1 VISKSP
7 FTICDKFYKL
17 NLEEKGWRKVE
28 STGIQPEGRCGAKM
42 CRVYDKLL
50 LMGGYGSLP
59 LKRYHPQA
67 QYMEG
72 GIGGVGYGWNNELLE
87 FDPETACWSPV
98 SVSSSKP
105 SPRHG
110 HTLTNIDENRAIMF
124 GGQNLEESFSD
135 LWLFDHKKK
144 VWLVITSISSPWPQ
158 PRCDHTVCTLVCNG
172 QEVMLLLMGGT
183 QNGMVLDDCWLL
195 HVSRDKG
202 ISKEFDCHLASRFGH
217 SAYCAKLF
225 NGTVVISILG
235 GLQTFEY
242 DSVLCDPI
250 FFQWSMRIR
259 NVMHKRKTVLYI
271 ILLCLDPNN
280 PNTLHCG
287 LPPTG
292 AVLHPFG
299 EIG

>member
-1 VISKSP
+1 VKNKIFVWGGSTGDENLCHSRLDLFSLNILTGDWNRCALSPQDHPPLCSGASSTSIGNTIYSHGGVISKSP

-17 NLEEKGWRKVE
+17 NLEEKRWRKVE

-135 LWLFDHKKK
+135 LWLFDHK
-144 VWLVITSISSPWPQ
+144 
-158 PRCDHTVCTLVCNG
+158 R
-172 QEVMLLLMGGT
+172 
-183 QNGMVLDDCWLL
+183 
-195 HVSRDKG
+195 R
-202 ISKEFDCHLASRFGH
+202 
-217 SAYCAKLF
+217 
-225 NGTVVISILG
+225 
-235 GLQTFEY
+235 
-242 DSVLCDPI
+242 
-250 FFQWSMRIR
+250 
-259 NVMHKRKTVLYI
+259 
-271 ILLCLDPNN
+271 
-280 PNTLHCG
+280 CG
-287 LPPTG
+287 L
-292 AVLHPFG
+292 
-299 EIG
+299 